1 MAGVAIELTIDG
13 IDSAQERLARLDLTD
28 AEFRPL
34 LSDIGEEVVLQTHE
48 RFEAGEDPAGEP
60 WEPSARVE
68 AEGGQTLVDKARL
81 QNSIGYQVDGNQVE
95 TGTNAIYGAIH
106 QFGGE
111 DVNMDYIVER
121 AYLPRTIDEI
131 DSLEMMVDDF
141 IAAAIG
147 GS

>member
-48 RFEAGEDPAGEP
+48 RFEAGEDPADEP

-81 QNSIGYQVDGNQVE
+81 QNSIGYQVDGDQVE
-95 TGTNAIYGAIH
+95 TGTNAIYAAIH

-111 DVNMDYIVER
+111 DVAMPQIVER

-131 DSLEMMVDDF
+131 GGLGAIINDF
-141 IAAAIG
+141 ITGALG
-147 GS
+147 V